1 MRGRLAYRGP
11 DPDDVRGVRGHGPEG
26 GARPQVRREASLN
39 ALHPTGGHLRTR
51 AVNPGEGRTRGGGAE
66 RRSSIPPGNRLHR
79 RSAASRGRPGT
90 NDRAKED
97 EGLAR
102 ERIAHERAG
111 VVDPPRLARNDLP
124 HPSPVTASRPVQR
137 AELHFRNSLP
147 PGPRKRAPREPR
159 RVPRPLARGSRCSGQ
174 YARIATTTP
183 KFMSANPMSISP
195 TALRSRGSNPASI
208 RCQRLRRTSMLRLS
222 ASDGRENR

>member
-11 DPDDVRGVRGHGPEG
+11 DPDDLRGVRGHGREG
-26 GARPQVRREASLN
+26 GARPQVRREASLD

-66 RRSSIPPGNRLHR
+66 RRSPIPPGNRLNR
-79 RSAASRGRPGT
+79 RSATPRARPGT

-111 VVDPPRLARNDLP
+111 MVDPPRLARNDVP
-124 HPSPVTASRPVQR
+124 HPSPVLASRPVHGP
-137 AELHFRNSLP
+137 ELNL
-147 PGPRKRAPREPR
+147 
-159 RVPRPLARGSRCSGQ
+159 
-174 YARIATTTP
+174 
-183 KFMSANPMSISP
+183 
-195 TALRSRGSNPASI
+195 
-208 RCQRLRRTSMLRLS
+208 
-222 ASDGRENR
+222 

>member
-1 MRGRLAYRGP
+1 MRGCLAHREP
-11 DPDDVRGVRGHGPEG
+11 DPDDFTGVRGHGREG
-26 GARPQVRREASLN
+26 RARPQARREASLD
-39 ALHPTGGHLRTR
+39 APHPTGGHLRTR

-66 RRSSIPPGNRLHR
+66 RGASIPPGNRLHR
-79 RSAASRGRPGT
+79 RSASSRGRPGT
-90 NDRAKED
+90 DDRAKED

-124 HPSPVTASRPVQR
+124 HPSPVIASRPVQR

-147 PGPRKRAPREPR
+147 PRTAKMGPKE
-159 RVPRPLARGSRCSGQ
+159 SRDERHGHCPGFEILGT

-183 KFMSANPMSISP
+183 K
-195 TALRSRGSNPASI
+195 
-208 RCQRLRRTSMLRLS
+208 
-222 ASDGRENR
+222 

>member
-11 DPDDVRGVRGHGPEG
+11 DPDDVRGVRGHGREG
-26 GARPQVRREASLN
+26 GARPQVRRKASLDP
-39 ALHPTGGHLRTR
+39 LHPTGGHFRTR

-66 RRSSIPPGNRLHR
+66 RRASIPLGNRLHR
-79 RSAASRGRPGT
+79 RSASSRRRPGT
-90 NDRAKED
+90 DDRAKED

-124 HPSPVTASRPVQR
+124 HPSPVIASRQVQR

-159 RVPRPLARGSRCSGQ
+159 RVPGHWPGVRDARD
-174 YARIATTTP
+174 I
-183 KFMSANPMSISP
+183 
-195 TALRSRGSNPASI
+195 
-208 RCQRLRRTSMLRLS
+208 
-222 ASDGRENR
+222 RENRNDHTKIHERESHEYLSHRAPQPWIQSSEHTMPASAATINVAPAR

>member
-79 RSAASRGRPGT
+79 RSASSRAVLGPTTVPKKTKAWPEEGMLTKRQARAIPHDLAGT
-90 NDRAKED
+90 
-97 EGLAR
+97 
-102 ERIAHERAG
+102 
-111 VVDPPRLARNDLP
+111 
-124 HPSPVTASRPVQR
+124 T
-137 AELHFRNSLP
+137 
-147 PGPRKRAPREPR
+147 
-159 RVPRPLARGSRCSGQ
+159 
-174 YARIATTTP
+174 
-183 KFMSANPMSISP
+183 
-195 TALRSRGSNPASI
+195 
-208 RCQRLRRTSMLRLS
+208 
-222 ASDGRENR
+222 

>member
-11 DPDDVRGVRGHGPEG
+11 DPDDLRGVRGHGREG
-26 GARPQVRREASLN
+26 GARPQVRREASLD

-66 RRSSIPPGNRLHR
+66 RRASIPPGNRLHR
-79 RSAASRGRPGT
+79 RSASSRGRPGT
-90 NDRAKED
+90 DDRAKED

-111 VVDPPRLARNDLP
+111 MVDPPRLARNDLP
-124 HPSPVTASRPVQR
+124 HPGPVIASGPVQR

-147 PGPRKRAPREPR
+147 PRTAKMRPKRAATSATATGPGLEM
-159 RVPRPLARGSRCSGQ
+159 LGT
-174 YARIATTTP
+174 YARIRSEERRVG
-183 KFMSANPMSISP
+183 KEC
-195 TALRSRGSNPASI
+195 RSRWSPYH
-208 RCQRLRRTSMLRLS
+208 
-222 ASDGRENR
+222 